1 MAQAGQRFDGI
12 GNPPTLDLSKIQDE
26 LGAIRQCEFEH
37 GDSMVGRGVMP
48 FGFERLFRGGNET
61 DLCKTKTRSGGL
73 GHGQMR

>member
-12 GNPPTLDLSKIQDE
+12 GNPSTLDLSEIQDE

-37 GDSMVGRGVMP
+37 GDPMVGRGMMS
-48 FGFERLFRGGNET
+48 FGFERLFRGRNEP
-61 DLCKTKTRSGGL
+61 DLCKTKTRGGGL